1 MSALAKNYNRRKIS
15 FKRGKGSFLY
25 STNGKKYLDFVQGI
39 AVNSLGHANPYLTKM
54 MNKQAKKVWHVSN
67 AFLIPEGEKLAR
79 RLKQKTFADYVIF
92 QNSGAEATEVAVKV
106 ARRYFYSKGKPEK
119 NRILCIKNSFHGRT
133 LAAIFAS
140 GSKKMTEGFGP
151 KVPGFDHFDFADH
164 KGLEKAITK
173 KTAAIMCETAMGESG
188 IKVIP
193 DWCLK
198 GLRKLCNKKKI
209 LLILD
214 EVQCGVGR
222 SGKFFAF
229 EHAKIKPDIV
239 PIAKGIGG
247 GFPIG
252 AVLMNK
258 KVAPAMTAGSH
269 GSTFGG
275 NPLAMSVGNAVMDQ
289 MFKKGFL
296 QNVQKLSKYF
306 IEYHIIPMDA
316 AIWSMPFKKAKDK
329 TVLIRTHDM
338 HCQTK
343 FPKTTTIRIWGK
355 NSAIPNTQYNLRK
368 EVKPVDASNV
378 VNVNIDNLLS
388 TDYIVFEDEYFSLC
402 ENLKINPTPI
412 PVRGYILNYLDR
424 RNNYSLKVTPRIK

>member
-1 MSALAKNYNRRKIS
+1 MSALVKNYNRRKIA

-39 AVNSLGHANPYLTKM
+39 AVNSLGHANPYLAKA

-67 AFLIPEGEKLAR
+67 AFIIPEGEKLAK
-79 RLKQKTFADYVIF
+79 RLRQKTFADYVMF
-92 QNSGAEATEVAVKV
+92 QNSGVEATEAAIKA
-106 ARRYFYSKGKPEK
+106 ARRYFYSIRKPQK

-133 LAAIFAS
+133 LAAVFAS

-151 KVPGFDHFDFADH
+151 KVPGFDHFNFGDH
-164 KGLEKAITK
+164 KGLKKAITK
-173 KTAAIMCETAMGESG
+173 KTAAIMIETAMGESG

-193 DWCLK
+193 NWCLK
-198 GLRKLCNKKKI
+198 ALRKICNKKKI

-258 KVAPAMTAGSH
+258 KVASAMKPGSH

-275 NPLAMSVGNAVMDQ
+275 NPLAMSVGNAVLDQ
-289 MFKKGFL
+289 IYKKGFL
-296 QNVQKLSKYF
+296 ENVQKLSKHFNSELKKIKEDYPK
-306 IEYHIIPMDA
+306 IIKEVRGIGLLLGLQLYND
-316 AIWSMPFKKAKDK
+316 
-329 TVLIRTHDM
+329 
-338 HCQTK
+338 QTK
-343 FPKTTTIRIWGK
+343 FIKKLEDNKLLTMRAGENVIRILPPL
-355 NSAIPNTQYNLRK
+355 NVRK
-368 EVKPVDASNV
+368 QEIDLAVKIIRKVCD
-378 VNVNIDNLLS
+378 
-388 TDYIVFEDEYFSLC
+388 
-402 ENLKINPTPI
+402 K
-412 PVRGYILNYLDR
+412 LN
-424 RNNYSLKVTPRIK
+424 